1 MINFILLNPQGC
13 ILKSFLCRIHQP
25 RQHKKASFAII
36 NEFTP
41 NQSRAPSPTSNAP
54 GRVSPFRGRGF
65 KPPAGSR
72 ISSRAVSPQF
82 LDVEAPTAEELM
94 RPTTVQF
101 NTKTYTDKQ
110 IDLGGTASGVGP
122 RGILQKR
129 LADTLFNDIEA
140 TSYQDREM
148 ESYEIRTDL
157 KHKTLIQIPSRNDQ
171 SLPVKPFSVLP
182 EKISASV
189 APSPAP
195 RRKFYNSTGD
205 LRAKSNETQK
215 PPINPRSYHKGLL
228 RVVSS
233 ANTSPSKI
241 PRRQSIT
248 ASADNLSTGR
258 RRSSISPNRRLSNAQ
273 SSIIDLGVM
282 ASNSNQSSRS
292 GSRISKPTM
301 LSPIIGTP
309 NKDSAEQSAQEEE
322 PNGEVHVN
330 DASPI
335 TSPSRIPTR
344 TGSSNNLMSRS
355 NSSMNLKSQNNSNAN
370 SRNNSRAGSR
380 EPSPGM
386 SLLRPGLAVQATK
399 PFMRKGSNRTS
410 SNNKTGGTIETNKS
424 VPTKSPDPSKIRSSI
439 RKAPIVRKE
448 SDSKGSL
455 KKEPIKKDTNYLKK
469 PTVSTFK
476 RESSNLKR
484 EPSNLKRDPSNL
496 KRETSNL
503 RREPPNLRRE
513 PSNLR
518 REPSNLKRETSNFKR
533 EGSTLRRGDTG
544 TTSQSNN
551 TLKRQ
556 TSKLMMASVLSKN
569 NSDSMLNKRLEK
581 KNSFKNEKRKTTS
594 ESDGVADE
602 TTTTTTTTIGTN
614 TTTGTNTNPTDSKG
628 NSMEKLIPM
637 TASNVV
643 SMTTA
648 AIAAQPVQI
657 TTAVT
662 NSTGSLSK
670 TNSSNQLIGATT
682 GQNTSDASGTATM
695 LSPASTILEKSQK
708 TLENIQKTVT
718 EATDEIQ
725 RTIDENLTDLKS
737 LEHDMKMEEAKM
749 GGSAVASAGSAATG
763 TAAQGPALVKKASTR
778 TLLDKVNEALDPI
791 AADATKADDIV
802 TPIEAAVS
810 VIEKDGR
817 AEGHSNRIS
826 DGSERTSEKSVSSII
841 PDKENQSGNG
851 ADKQSGDLNGSEKD
865 ANNRINDDG

>member
-1 MINFILLNPQGC
+1 
-13 ILKSFLCRIHQP
+13 
-25 RQHKKASFAII
+25 
-36 NEFTP
+36 
-41 NQSRAPSPTSNAP
+41 
-54 GRVSPFRGRGF
+54 
-65 KPPAGSR
+65 
-72 ISSRAVSPQF
+72 
-82 LDVEAPTAEELM
+82 M

-110 IDLGGTASGVGP
+110 IDLGGSSSGVGQ

-129 LADTLFNDIEA
+129 LADTLFNDTE

-157 KHKTLIQIPSRNDQ
+157 KHKTLIQIASRNDQ

-233 ANTSPSKI
+233 ANSSPSKI

-248 ASADNLSTGR
+248 GSADNLSTSR

-273 SSIIDLGVM
+273 PSIIDLGVM

-322 PNGEVHVN
+322 PNGVHVN

-335 TSPSRIPTR
+335 MSPTRIPIR
-344 TGSSNNLMSRS
+344 SGSSTNLLSRNNSG
-355 NSSMNLKSQNNSNAN
+355 MNLKGQNNSNVN

-386 SLLRPGLAVQATK
+386 SLLRPGMAAQASK

-410 SNNKTGGTIETNKS
+410 SNNNKVGMLETNKS
-424 VPTKSPDPSKIRSSI
+424 VLTKSPDPSKLRSSV

-448 SDSKGSL
+448 NDSKSSL
-455 KKEPIKKDTNYLKK
+455 KKEPIKKDTSYLKK

-484 EPSNLKRDPSNL
+484 EPSNLKREPSNLKRDPSNL
-496 KRETSNL
+496 KREPS
-503 RREPPNLRRE
+503 NLRRE

-518 REPSNLKRETSNFKR
+518 REPSNLRRETSNLRR
-533 EGSTLRRGDTG
+533 EGSTLRRGDAAA
-544 TTSQSNN
+544 TSQPST

-581 KNSFKNEKRKTTS
+581 NNSFKNEKRKTTS
-594 ESDGVADE
+594 ESDGAADE
-602 TTTTTTTTIGTN
+602 TITSTTTTIGTN

-682 GQNTSDASGTATM
+682 GQNTADTSGNAAM

-749 GGSAVASAGSAATG
+749 GGTTGAMAASSAAT
-763 TAAQGPALVKKASTR
+763 AQPGAALVKKASTR
-778 TLLDKVNEALDPI
+778 TLLDKVNEALDPVV
-791 AADATKADDIV
+791 ADATKSEAVV

-810 VIEKDGR
+810 IIEKDGR
-817 AEGHSNRIS
+817 AEGHSNRLSNGS
-826 DGSERTSEKSVSSII
+826 DDASQKSVSSV
-841 PDKENQSGNG
+841 PDKEHKSGNE
-851 ADKQSGDLNGSEKD
+851 ADKQSGEGSEKD
-865 ANNRINDDG
+865 ANNRMNDDG

>member
-1 MINFILLNPQGC
+1 
-13 ILKSFLCRIHQP
+13 
-25 RQHKKASFAII
+25 
-36 NEFTP
+36 
-41 NQSRAPSPTSNAP
+41 
-54 GRVSPFRGRGF
+54 
-65 KPPAGSR
+65 
-72 ISSRAVSPQF
+72 
-82 LDVEAPTAEELM
+82 M

-110 IDLGGTASGVGP
+110 IDLGGTSSGAGT

-129 LADTLFNDIEA
+129 LADTLFNDSE
-140 TSYQDREM
+140 YQDREI
-148 ESYEIRTDL
+148 ESYEIQTDL

-182 EKISASV
+182 EQISASV

-215 PPINPRSYHKGLL
+215 PPINPRSYHRGLL

-248 ASADNLSTGR
+248 GSAHNLSTSR
-258 RRSSISPNRRLSNAQ
+258 RRSSISPGRRLSNSQ
-273 SSIIDLGVM
+273 SSIIDLGIM

-292 GSRISKPTM
+292 GSRISKPTL

-335 TSPSRIPTR
+335 MSPTRIPMR
-344 TGSSNNLMSRS
+344 SGSSNNLLSRA
-355 NSSMNLKSQNNSNAN
+355 NSGMNLKSQNTSNVN

-386 SLLRPGLAVQATK
+386 SLLRPGMPVQATK

-410 SNNKTGGTIETNKS
+410 SNIRTGGMLETNKS
-424 VPTKSPDPSKIRSSI
+424 APTKSPDPSKLRSSV
-439 RKAPIVRKE
+439 RKAPIARKE
-448 SDSKGSL
+448 NDSKGSL
-455 KKEPIKKDTNYLKK
+455 KKEPIKKDTSYLKK
-469 PTVSTFK
+469 PAVSTFK
-476 RESSNLKR
+476 REPSNLKR

-496 KRETSNL
+496 KREPS
-503 RREPPNLRRE
+503 NLRRE

-518 REPSNLKRETSNFKR
+518 REPSTLRREPSNLRRETSNLKR
-533 EGSTLRRGDTG
+533 EGSTLRRGDKVAASQP
-544 TTSQSNN
+544 TT

-594 ESDGVADE
+594 ESDGAADE
-602 TTTTTTTTIGTN
+602 AITSATTSIGTN

-670 TNSSNQLIGATT
+670 TNSSNQLVAATT
-682 GQNTSDASGTATM
+682 GQTIPDASGTATM
-695 LSPASTILEKSQK
+695 LSPASSILEKSQK

-749 GGSAVASAGSAATG
+749 GGAAGVSNGSAAS
-763 TAAQGPALVKKASTR
+763 AKAQHGAALVKKASTK

-791 AADATKADDIV
+791 SADTTKSDAII

-817 AEGHSNRIS
+817 VDGHSNRLS
-826 DGSERTSEKSVSSII
+826 DGSERGSEKSVSSIA
-841 PDKENQSGNG
+841 DKEHQSANG
-851 ADKQSGDLNGSEKD
+851 ADKQSGDINGSEKD

>member
-1 MINFILLNPQGC
+1 MNGFH
-13 ILKSFLCRIHQP
+13 FRIHQP

-41 NQSRAPSPTSNAP
+41 TQSRAPSPTSNAT

-72 ISSRAVSPQF
+72 VSSRAVSPQY
-82 LDVEAPTAEELM
+82 LDVEAPTVEELM

-110 IDLGGTASGVGP
+110 IDLGGASSGVGP

-129 LADTLFNDIEA
+129 LADTLFNDTEA
-140 TSYQDREM
+140 SYQDREM
-148 ESYEIRTDL
+148 ESYEIQTDL
-157 KHKTLIQIPSRNDQ
+157 KHKTLIQIASRNDQ

-182 EKISASV
+182 EKMSASV

-205 LRAKSNETQK
+205 LRAKSKETQK

-248 ASADNLSTGR
+248 ASADNLSTSR

-273 SSIIDLGVM
+273 SSIIDLGIM
-282 ASNSNQSSRS
+282 ASSSNQSSRS

-330 DASPI
+330 GASPI
-335 TSPSRIPTR
+335 MSPSRIPMR
-344 TGSSNNLMSRS
+344 SGSSTNLMSRT
-355 NSSMNLKSQNNSNAN
+355 NSGMNLKSQNSSNVN
-370 SRNNSRAGSR
+370 SRNNSRSGSR

-386 SLLRPGLAVQATK
+386 SLLRPGMAVQATK

-410 SNNKTGGTIETNKS
+410 SNNKTGGMLETNKS
-424 VPTKSPDPSKIRSSI
+424 VLTKSSDPSKLRSSI
-439 RKAPIVRKE
+439 RKAPVVRKE
-448 SDSKGSL
+448 NDSKGTI
-455 KKEPIKKDTNYLKK
+455 KRDPIKKDSSYLKK
-469 PTVSTFK
+469 LPVSTFK

-484 EPSNLKRDPSNL
+484 EPSNLKRDPPNL
-496 KRETSNL
+496 KREPS
-503 RREPPNLRRE
+503 NLRRE

-518 REPSNLKRETSNFKR
+518 REPSNLRRETSNLKR
-533 EGSTLRRGDTG
+533 EGSTIRRGDTAA
-544 TTSQSNN
+544 TSQSNST

-594 ESDGVADE
+594 ESDGAADE
-602 TTTTTTTTIGTN
+602 TTTTTTTTTIGTN

-682 GQNTSDASGTATM
+682 GQNTSDASGTATI

-749 GGSAVASAGSAATG
+749 GGTGAISAGSSAT
-763 TAAQGPALVKKASTR
+763 TAAAQQGSALVKKASTK

-791 AADATKADDIV
+791 ATDATKSDDII
-802 TPIEAAVS
+802 TPIEATVS

-817 AEGHSNRIS
+817 PEGGHSNRLS
-826 DGSERTSEKSVSSII
+826 DGSERASEKSVSSM
-841 PDKENQSGNG
+841 PDKVQQSVNG
-851 ADKQSGDLNGSEKD
+851 TDKQSGDLNGSEKD